1 MNSLYVYRGYD
12 AVQQSFSG
20 KSNLRNV
27 IFLYVGA
34 LVFSC

>member
-1 MNSLYVYRGYD
+1 MNILYVYRGYD

-27 IFLYVGA
+27 LLYVGA